1 MTKDIK
7 TTELIRTSQSWD
19 GALLPDFPQGQP
31 ELRVVRL
38 DFPIGAKT
46 GWHHHSVVNYGIVQ
60 QGDLTIVCQDGTEK
74 TFHEGEA
81 LVEVI
86 GTIHRGE
93 NRGSKPVILNMFY
106 FSSPG
111 TEITIQHPSRVQ
123 QQDRKDQTAPL
134 IGEGDLLLGRLGLP
148 DRLPFS
154 KPKVNWLLHRSP
166 QESKIIGDP
175 NRKANKIDARVQKLL
190 LVIGKQAL
198 PRRQIMADLGLRQK
212 SRKSLIDNYLKPA
225 YSQGYID
232 FAYPNSP
239 NKPEQAYK
247 LTAKGLEQYKVL
259 TSFEG

>member
-19 GALLPDFPQGQP
+19 GAMLPDFPQGQP
-31 ELRVVRL
+31 ELRVIRL

-46 GWHHHSVVNYGIVQ
+46 GWHHHTVVNYGIVQ

-81 LVEVI
+81 LVEVN

-111 TEITIQHPSRVQ
+111 AEITIQHSEL
-123 QQDRKDQTAPL
+123 DRENEKIAPEQIVKDQP
-134 IGEGDLLLGRLGLP
+134 
-148 DRLPFS
+148 
-154 KPKVNWLLHRSP
+154 KP
-166 QESKIIGDP
+166 
-175 NRKANKIDARVQKLL
+175 ANKIDARVQKLL
-190 LVIGKQAL
+190 LAIGKQAL

-247 LTAKGLEQYKVL
+247 LTAKGLEQYKTL
-259 TSFEG
+259 TSF

>member
-1 MTKDIK
+1 M
-7 TTELIRTSQSWD
+7 
-19 GALLPDFPQGQP
+19 
-31 ELRVVRL
+31 VRL

-46 GWHHHSVVNYGIVQ
+46 GWHHHTVVNYGIVQ

-111 TEITIQHPSRVQ
+111 AEITIQHPSRVQ

-134 IGEGDLLLGRLGLP
+134 IGEGGMC
-148 DRLPFS
+148 F
-154 KPKVNWLLHRSP
+154 RSP
-166 QESKIIGDP
+166 QESMIIGDP

-247 LTAKGLEQYKVL
+247 LTAKGFEQYKTL

>member
-1 MTKDIK
+1 MKMTMTKDIK

-19 GALLPDFPQGQP
+19 GAMLPDFPQGQP

-111 TEITIQHPSRVQ
+111 AEITIQHPSRVRQ
-123 QQDRKDQTAPL
+123 QGRTDWRQAVSKATCASALNDTNTSLVCAVGMSLYHARKVQAE
-134 IGEGDLLLGRLGLP
+134 IGVLWEFWTSYIEGIESVCAIGAVLEQVFLGLSEF
-148 DRLPFS
+148 LPTLVLAEAVS
-154 KPKVNWLLHRSP
+154 ATA
-166 QESKIIGDP
+166 DP
-175 NRKANKIDARVQKLL
+175 CGLQ
-190 LVIGKQAL
+190 GK
-198 PRRQIMADLGLRQK
+198 D
-212 SRKSLIDNYLKPA
+212 
-225 YSQGYID
+225 
-232 FAYPNSP
+232 
-239 NKPEQAYK
+239 
-247 LTAKGLEQYKVL
+247 
-259 TSFEG
+259 

>member
-1 MTKDIK
+1 
-7 TTELIRTSQSWD
+7 
-19 GALLPDFPQGQP
+19 
-31 ELRVVRL
+31 
-38 DFPIGAKT
+38 
-46 GWHHHSVVNYGIVQ
+46 
-60 QGDLTIVCQDGTEK
+60 
-74 TFHEGEA
+74 
-81 LVEVI
+81 
-86 GTIHRGE
+86 
-93 NRGSKPVILNMFY
+93 MFY

-111 TEITIQHPSRVQ
+111 AEITIQHPSRVQ

-134 IGEGDLLLGRLGLP
+134 IGEGDMC
-148 DRLPFS
+148 F
-154 KPKVNWLLHRSP
+154 RSP

-225 YSQGYID
+225 YNQGYIE

-247 LTAKGLEQYKVL
+247 LTAKGLEQCKTL